1 MESPPVRESQPKRS
15 GYNRSMRRLAPLV
28 TVIAAAA
35 LAVETDPAGT
45 VLLPLETGQSAPV
58 TAAPGANVLCDDPAV
73 VAPDFAED
81 AGDFVLRAMTP
92 GTTLCGVWLVGQ
104 KAGGLY
110 RVVVTARADD
120 AGPVRDFAADAGPGD
135 AGPKSSR
142 AADPG
147 MLDARPKRG
156 PATD

>member
-1 MESPPVRESQPKRS
+1 
-15 GYNRSMRRLAPLV
+15 MRRLAPLV
-28 TVIAAAA
+28 TVIAAAV
-35 LAVETDPAGT
+35 LAAETDPAGT

-104 KAGGLY
+104 KSGGLY
-110 RVVVTARADD
+110 RVVVTAKADD
-120 AGPVRDFAADAGPGD
+120 ARLVLDLAADAGPGD
-135 AGPKSSR
+135 AEPRPSG
-142 AADPG
+142 AADAG
-147 MLDARPKRG
+147 MPDAGPKRG
-156 PATD
+156 PASD

>member
-1 MESPPVRESQPKRS
+1 
-15 GYNRSMRRLAPLV
+15 MRRLAPLV

-81 AGDFVLRAMTP
+81 AGDFVLRAITP
-92 GTTLCGVWLVGQ
+92 GTTVCGVWLVGQ

-110 RVVVTARADD
+110 RVVGTAKADD
-120 AGPVRDFAADAGPGD
+120 GGSVGGLAGGVC
-135 AGPKSSR
+135 
-142 AADPG
+142 
-147 MLDARPKRG
+147 
-156 PATD
+156 

>member
-1 MESPPVRESQPKRS
+1 
-15 GYNRSMRRLAPLV
+15 MRRLAPLV
-28 TVIAAAA
+28 TVIAAAV
-35 LAVETDPAGT
+35 LAAETDPAGT

-104 KAGGLY
+104 KPGGLY
-110 RVVVTARADD
+110 RVVVTAKADD
-120 AGPVRDFAADAGPGD
+120 AGPVRDLAADAGPGD
-135 AGPKSSR
+135 AGPRPSR
-142 AADPG
+142 SADAG
-147 MLDARPKRG
+147 MRDAGPKRG
-156 PATD
+156 PATDGAVSD

>member
-1 MESPPVRESQPKRS
+1 
-15 GYNRSMRRLAPLV
+15 MRTLVPLV
-28 TVIAAAA
+28 AVIAAAA
-35 LAVETDPAGT
+35 LGAETYPAGT
-45 VLLPLETGQSAPV
+45 ILLPLETGQSVPV

-104 KAGGLY
+104 KPDGLY
-110 RVVVTARADD
+110 RVVVTAKADD
-120 AGPVRDFAADAGPGD
+120 ARLVRDLAADAGPGD

-147 MLDARPKRG
+147 MLDAGPKRG